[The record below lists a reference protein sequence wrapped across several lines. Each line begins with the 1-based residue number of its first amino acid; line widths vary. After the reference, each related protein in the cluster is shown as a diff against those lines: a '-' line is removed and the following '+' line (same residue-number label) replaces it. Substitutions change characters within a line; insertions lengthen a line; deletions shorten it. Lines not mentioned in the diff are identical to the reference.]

1 MLAMIEPNCARSQ
14 HPSGVEPPLPVVPEL
29 RQLRTF
35 LAVAQELNFTRAAER
50 LHMAQQAVSKSV
62 AQLERELGVELVE
75 RTSHE
80 VRLTEAGERL
90 RADAREVVSAADAA
104 FTRARDHG
112 RGLAGSLKVGATPA
126 VGTRVLRDLA
136 RALHQDAPE
145 LSIAL
150 REIRPGEIATA
161 LRDGTADVVLS
172 RTARAGDL
180 HTDTLAP
187 TRAALVVPREHALH
201 DTAALR
207 DLDGERLL
215 TWSRPGTPYTDLL
228 VALARDAGARVT
240 PVETTV
246 TGATELFDLPQ
257 LQAVAIVPEGWPAG
271 VETRLVALEPP
282 VTLPLLALRQPGPA
296 RPAVT
301 RLVELLSQPPSL

>member
-1 MLAMIEPNCARSQ
+1 MLAMIERRCARSQ

-29 RQLRTF
+29 RQLRAF

-62 AQLERELGVELVE
+62 AQLEKELGVELLE
-75 RTSHE
+75 RTSRE
-80 VRLTEAGERL
+80 VRLTEAGKAL

-112 RGLAGSLKVGATPA
+112 RGLAGSLRIGATPA
-126 VGTRVLRDLA
+126 VGPRVLRDLA
-136 RALHQDAPE
+136 RALHRDAPE

-150 REIRPGEIATA
+150 REVRPGEIATA

-172 RTARAGDL
+172 RTSRADDL
-180 HTDTLAP
+180 HADALAP
-187 TRAALVVPREHALH
+187 TPAALVVPSEHPLR
-201 DTAALR
+201 DTASLGAV
-207 DLDGERLL
+207 DGERLL

-228 VALARDAGARVT
+228 VALARAAGAHVT

-257 LQAVAIVPEGWPAG
+257 LRAVAIVPEGWPTG
-271 VETRLVALEPP
+271 IETRLVALEPP
-282 VTLPLLALRQPGPA
+282 VTLPLLALSQPGPA
-296 RPAVT
+296 RPAVA
-301 RLVELLSQPPSL
+301 RLVALLS